1 MLSLA
6 HAAKALAT
14 GTLVAPDEQ
23 EQLNYASMLID
34 VSWNQYSALC
44 KVQEWINADIAII
57 GLPSICY
64 FTEKNHADAISW
76 LYPDGHLDPQ
86 TTILCSTNET
96 VDYWNMIAQSLSP
109 NKSHALTSKD
119 NFEEVDNVKGFLKQ
133 MISTRILNT
142 FRVSHESRRCMP
154 HHLSH

>member
-6 HAAKALAT
+6 HAAKALAI

-44 KVQEWINADIAII
+44 KVQEWINADTAII
-57 GLPSICY
+57 GLPSVCY

-76 LYPDGHLDPQ
+76 LYSDGQLDPH
-86 TTILCSTNET
+86 
-96 VDYWNMIAQSLSP
+96 WNMIAQSLNP
-109 NKSHALTSKD
+109 NKSHVLTSKD
-119 NFEEVDNVKGFLKQ
+119 TFEEIDNVKGFLKQ
-133 MISTRILNT
+133 MMSTHILNT
-142 FRVSHESRRCMP
+142 FQKNGTHGDQVSTE
-154 HHLSH
+154 LELQQTQ